1 MSIEDDILDNEFS
14 GKQGTVIDGEVIY
27 QKPKSRRLL
36 VVSGGGLVLI
46 LGIVGLFYD
55 ELKSLYPHKVVS
67 ETVVDKPSIKS
78 AALPEN
84 IVPGAADDLKVDG
97 KEVVPA
103 VTVPSS
109 LPVESTQSAVSN
121 VQAVTTV
128 PNGSSTVSPVNNL
141 PVETSTDPYKPNF
154 SPTTKPNNAPVTAAP
169 AVSNQNLSKEHFNE
183 LEQKIATQALLIE
196 ELSKKIDVLVSEKSI
211 EASKPRVEPK
221 MKVVEKTK
229 SSSKPEIVKSMKD
242 LHISALLSDGV
253 LFEGDVAVA
262 VGQYAKHLNGKILS
276 INSEQNTIT
285 TDTKIYKVQ

>member
-14 GKQGTVIDGEVIY
+14 GKQGSVIDGEVIY

-36 VVSGGGLVLI
+36 IVSVGGLVLI
-46 LGIVGLFYD
+46 LGMVGLFYD
-55 ELKSLYPHKVVS
+55 ELKSLYPHKVAS
-67 ETVVDKPSIKS
+67 EAVVNKPSIKS

-103 VTVPSS
+103 VTVPS
-109 LPVESTQSAVSN
+109 LPIDSTQPAVNN
-121 VQAVTTV
+121 VQTVTAT
-128 PNGSSTVSPVNNL
+128 PNGTVTVSPVNNL
-141 PVETSTDPYKPNF
+141 PVETSAAPYKPNF
-154 SPTTKPNNAPVTAAP
+154 SSTTKPNNAPVTTTST
-169 AVSNQNLSKEHFNE
+169 VSDQNLSKEHFNE
-183 LEQKIATQALLIE
+183 LEQKIATQAALIE

-211 EASKPRVEPK
+211 EAAKTRVEPK

-229 SSSKPEIVKSMKD
+229 STSKPEIVKSMKD

-276 INSEQNTIT
+276 INSELNTIT